1 MPQWLSEALEK
12 SNYFMPHGHCYLWL
26 PGLLWLHVVSDALI
40 GAAYLGISL
49 FLYLLVRKIRLP
61 FSWVFIAFGLF
72 IGLCGLTHFMKIW
85 TVWNPDYVADGL
97 LKAATAIASVATA
110 IGVLYVRPHVE
121 AMVNAARLSDER
133 RVRLEQ
139 AHEELESLY
148 QQVRTLDAQRSRF
161 VANVSHELRTPLA
174 LILGPVENM
183 LGGDDIDEKHR
194 GQLEGIKRNGKIL
207 LKQVNDLLDMAKID
221 AGKLHVHY
229 ARVNLSQIVQGI
241 ASHFDHLAE
250 QRKID
255 YRVDTPCVLEADVD
269 QNLFERI
276 LINLLSN
283 AFKFTPVAGVIV
295 VSLESNPT
303 AMRLSVED
311 SGPGIAP
318 TQRVAVFERF
328 SQVDDVTTRSHGGTG
343 LGLAIVR
350 ELSELHGG
358 SATAGQSRLGGACL
372 QIGLPLFAPAGTLL
386 SEIQPGS
393 SCDTGAT
400 LAGTLDM
407 LEGAPVP
414 AAAPPKPRADGLPV
428 VLVVED
434 NPDMRDFIVNT
445 LEADFQVISA
455 PDGAAGLRQILAAP
469 PDLVVSDVMMPAMS
483 GEQLVEAMRLQ
494 EHLNSIPVLL
504 LTARADEELRVNM
517 LRNGAQDYLEKPFRP
532 AELLAR
538 AANLVTLKRAGDVMR
553 KALHSASLD
562 VADLAQELAAKQSAL
577 MLASDQ
583 ASVAAEAARRASQV
597 KSMFLSM
604 VSHELR
610 TPLSTISMNV
620 QMLERDP
627 LLSTLATPSHARL
640 QRVARAAGQMRDLI
654 ESLLEHVRV
663 VSGRVALRVEA
674 VDAGALLH
682 EVVEAH
688 RSITPPQLDLI
699 IEAGPALPALSTDA
713 RLLRVILS
721 NLISNAVKFT
731 GQGVVKIG
739 LSLDDGWHV
748 FAVQD
753 TGPGIAPADIE
764 RIFLPFEQLV
774 SLEHKSKPGVGL
786 GLSLVQRMVDEL
798 GGRIS
803 VTSVP
808 GEGSIFVL
816 RLRDV
821 HTGDGAAHG

>member
-1 MPQWLSEALEK
+1 M
-12 SNYFMPHGHCYLWL
+12 
-26 PGLLWLHVVSDALI
+26 
-40 GAAYLGISL
+40 
-49 FLYLLVRKIRLP
+49 
-61 FSWVFIAFGLF
+61 
-72 IGLCGLTHFMKIW
+72 
-85 TVWNPDYVADGL
+85 
-97 LKAATAIASVATA
+97 
-110 IGVLYVRPHVE
+110 LYVRPHLE
-121 AMVNAARLSDER
+121 AMVNAARTSNER

-148 QQVRTLDAQRSRF
+148 HHVRTLDAQRSRF
-161 VANVSHELRTPLA
+161 FANVSHELRTPLA
-174 LILGPVENM
+174 LILGPVEHM
-183 LGGDDIDEKHR
+183 LGGDAIDEKSR
-194 GQLEGIKRNGKIL
+194 GQLEGIKRNGKTL

-229 ARVNLSQIVQGI
+229 TRLDLSPIVQGI
-241 ASHFDHLAE
+241 AGHFDHLAE

-255 YRVDTPCVLEADVD
+255 YRIDTPSVLEADVD

-283 AFKFTPVAGVIV
+283 AFKFTPDAGVIV
-295 VSLESNPT
+295 VSLDSTPT
-303 AMRLSVED
+303 AMRLSVDD
-311 SGPGIAP
+311 SGPGIEP
-318 TQRVAVFERF
+318 SQRVAVFERF

-372 QIGLPLFAPAGTLL
+372 QIGFPLRAPADTMLREGQQ
-386 SEIQPGS
+386 SS

-400 LAGTLDM
+400 LAGTLEM
-407 LEGAPVP
+407 LDSAPMP
-414 AAAPPKPRADGLPV
+414 APAPPIPGADGLPV

-434 NPDMRDFIVNT
+434 NPEMRDFIVNT
-445 LEADFQVISA
+445 LAGDFRVVSA
-455 PDGAAGLRQILAAP
+455 PDGAAGLQQILAAP
-469 PDLVVSDVMMPAMS
+469 PDLVVSDVMMPGMS
-483 GEQLVEAMRLQ
+483 GDQLVEAMRLQ

-517 LRNGAQDYLEKPFRP
+517 LRKGAQDYLAKPFLP

-538 AANLVTLKRAGDVMR
+538 AANLVTIKRAGDAMR
-553 KALHSASLD
+553 KALHSASLN
-562 VADLAQELAAKQSAL
+562 VADLAQELTAKQSAL
-577 MLASDQ
+577 MLAFDQ
-583 ASVAAEAARRASQV
+583 ASVAAEAANRASQV

-627 LLSTLATPSHARL
+627 LLSTLAISAHTRL
-640 QRVARAAGQMRDLI
+640 QRVARAAGQMRDLV

-674 VDAGALLH
+674 VDVRAIVH

-699 IEAGPALPALSTDA
+699 IEAGPALPALTTDA

-731 GQGVVKIG
+731 GQGEVKIG

-748 FAVQD
+748 FSVQD

-764 RIFLPFEQLV
+764 SIFLPFEQLV

-808 GEGSIFVL
+808 GEGSIFAL

-821 HTGDGAAHG
+821 QTGDGAEHG